1 MTSRRDHRMALEQGH
16 RLELEEHRLALWV
29 PRGCS
34 PSNALRDPRIRHA
47 TWAECVDQVS
57 QVRSI
62 IGNNCSPWLW
72 MCGPSVR
79 DIPLCYGQGFPSCI
93 PTQMYGGQERLC
105 IGNDYLQRSSH
116 QLLAWGWAD
125 LRARQGRRMDSW
137 RLRLPGR
144 RMTPKEISQCPYRG
158 WAEFSSGKSLNQAWP
173 GHSKP
178 HCRVVHSHWS
188 MNVEARLSLV

>member
-1 MTSRRDHRMALEQGH
+1 
-16 RLELEEHRLALWV
+16 
-29 PRGCS
+29 
-34 PSNALRDPRIRHA
+34 
-47 TWAECVDQVS
+47 
-57 QVRSI
+57 
-62 IGNNCSPWLW
+62 

-125 LRARQGRRMDSW
+125 LRARGRDRQGRRMDSW

-144 RMTPKEISQCPYRG
+144 RTAPKQMMAGEC
-158 WAEFSSGKSLNQAWP
+158 
-173 GHSKP
+173 
-178 HCRVVHSHWS
+178 
-188 MNVEARLSLV
+188 